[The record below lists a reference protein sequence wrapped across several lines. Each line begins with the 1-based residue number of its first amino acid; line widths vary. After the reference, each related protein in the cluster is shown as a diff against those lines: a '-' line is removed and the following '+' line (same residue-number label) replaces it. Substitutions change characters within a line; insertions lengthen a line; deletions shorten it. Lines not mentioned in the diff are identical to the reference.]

1 MRRWFRKKER
11 KPEDI
16 PEEGLS
22 PQEEAPEEAA
32 AAPAEEGAGGAEE
45 ALASGEVVLPAEVI
59 RTPGIEA
66 PPPSES
72 PAAEGDLGGSVFED
86 ETDASLPRRGLF
98 RRLFGPDEPLEETA
112 PVAEAP
118 VSAGE
123 EPPAATAEP
132 LQAGDGESAEEEAS
146 VQEAA
151 SAAGAV
157 PAGESAL
164 STEVAPP
171 VEVAP
176 LGEGPLAA
184 EEVSAGEAAPA
195 AKSASAGDL
204 SPVVEPPPVVDFT
217 PPPSEELPPDMAA
230 AEEEPIIELEDEY
243 KEGEAVV
250 ETKKRRFRRFR
261 ERLVRTRQS
270 LAGGLERLFLGRR
283 EVDAEVLEELEE
295 ILITA
300 DLGVDT
306 ALRLVEV
313 IRDRVKRRELKDA
326 ARLKEA
332 LREEMVAILTGP
344 PPPVRTAKP
353 WVILMVGV
361 NGVGKTT
368 TIAKLA
374 HQDRHR
380 GFTTLLIAGDTFR
393 AAAVEQLEIWGERVG
408 AQVIK
413 QKTGADPAS
422 VVFDGLDAAQARQVD
437 CVYVDTAGRLHTKVN
452 LMEELKKIHRTAAK
466 KLPGAPH
473 ETLLI
478 LDATTGQN
486 ALSQA
491 RLFHEAVGVTGVI
504 LTKLD
509 GTAKGGMALAVA
521 HETGLPIRYAGVG
534 EGMDD
539 LQPFDPEAF
548 VAAIL
553 D

>member
-11 KPEDI
+11 KAEELQEEGFI
-16 PEEGLS
+16 SPEEASEEVGAALPAES
-22 PQEEAPEEAA
+22 PPVPAEEAPSPGAAALPAEESPSPEPEALPPSEVLA
-32 AAPAEEGAGGAEE
+32 QEGQVGGPLAETEAAPAA
-45 ALASGEVVLPAEVI
+45 
-59 RTPGIEA
+59 
-66 PPPSES
+66 
-72 PAAEGDLGGSVFED
+72 
-86 ETDASLPRRGLF
+86 PRRGLF
-98 RRLFGPDEPLEETA
+98 QRLFGPDLPLEG
-112 PVAEAP
+112 P
-118 VSAGE
+118 
-123 EPPAATAEP
+123 PPAAAAPMVPTEEP
-132 LQAGDGESAEEEAS
+132 
-146 VQEAA
+146 
-151 SAAGAV
+151 V
-157 PAGESAL
+157 PAE
-164 STEVAPP
+164 
-171 VEVAP
+171 
-176 LGEGPLAA
+176 
-184 EEVSAGEAAPA
+184 EAAPA
-195 AKSASAGDL
+195 GEGALAGEGAPTGEGEVAEGAAPPEEGAPL
-204 SPVVEPPPVVDFT
+204 LAPSPPPPPAEPPAVA
-217 PPPSEELPPDMAA
+217 AA
-230 AEEEPIIELEDEY
+230 AEKEPSAAEEPIIDLEE
-243 KEGEAVV
+243 EITEEAVAA
-250 ETKKRRFRRFR
+250 TKKRRFRRFR
-261 ERLVRTRQS
+261 ERLGRTRQS

-283 EVDAEVLEELEE
+283 EIDAEVLDELEE

-313 IRDRVKRRELKDA
+313 IRDRVKRRELRDA

-332 LREEMVAILTGP
+332 LREEMVAILSGP

-374 HQDRHR
+374 HQDRRR
-380 GFTTLLIAGDTFR
+380 GLNPLLIAGDTFR

-408 AQVIK
+408 AQVIR
-413 QKTGADPAS
+413 QKTGADPAA

-437 CVYVDTAGRLHTKVN
+437 VVYVDTAGRLHTKVN